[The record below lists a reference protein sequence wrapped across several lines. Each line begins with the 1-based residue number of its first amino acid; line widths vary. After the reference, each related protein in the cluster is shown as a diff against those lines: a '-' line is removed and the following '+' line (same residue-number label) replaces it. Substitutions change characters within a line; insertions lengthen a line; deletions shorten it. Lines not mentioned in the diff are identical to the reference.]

1 MQEVLQIVQK
11 LRSLS
16 GNAQIDFLKQHKD
29 NILLKEV
36 LFYTYNP
43 NKMYKID
50 ECKYDKFNTGGTHQL
65 GLTISF
71 WRKFI
76 EMLDTLVNQKGVT
89 DEDVCKIRYYME
101 TFLPEYTEFLKQ
113 VLFKDLRLNM
123 GIKKFQ
129 KVWSDFCTAPQVQL
143 AKMYEGQ
150 CFKNGYYSR
159 KLDGVRCYV
168 KNGVMYTRTN
178 KPQKIDPIKHIV
190 EQIKEIPDNEKFVFD
205 GELIYIESN
214 YGTLCEDFKKTVS
227 LVRSDDKKDECNNI
241 YFVIFDIIPLEC
253 FENKIPYVS
262 FEEEYKILLDK
273 FNSKTECTSWYTTEF
288 KNILVIRQVNTP
300 EEINDLQDKCKKF
313 NWEGLMYRNGEA
325 PYEYKR
331 TKNLLKMKEM
341 KDIEL
346 KLVRVESGTGKYH
359 DFLGAF
365 YVEYKDNLVKVGSGF
380 TEEQR
385 KEYWINAHKY
395 LNKYVKVKYFEESCD
410 KEGKLSLRF
419 PVFMCFRDQ
428 ETGEEF
434 FEVE

>member
-1 MQEVLQIVQK
+1 MQEVLQIVQE

-50 ECKYDKFNTGGTHQL
+50 ELRFSKIDIGGTH
-65 GLTISF
+65 GLNLTVAF
-71 WRKFI
+71 WRSFI
-76 EMLDTLVNQKGVT
+76 DLLEGLSLQKGVT
-89 DEDVCKIRYYME
+89 DEDVYRIKYYIN
-101 TFLPEYTEFLKQ
+101 TFLPEFSEFLTQ
-113 VLFKDLRLNM
+113 VLLKDLRLNM

-150 CFKNGYYSR
+150 CFENGYYSR
-159 KLDGVRCYV
+159 KLDGVRCYI
-168 KNGVMYTRTN
+168 KNGIMYTRTN

-205 GELIYIESN
+205 GELIYIEPN
-214 YGTLCEDFKKTVS
+214 TLYEDFKKTVS

-262 FEEEYKILLDK
+262 FKEEYKILLDK
-273 FNSKTECTSWYTTEF
+273 FNSKIECTSWYTTEF

-300 EEINDLQDKCKKF
+300 EEINDLQSKCKNF

-325 PYEYKR
+325 SYEYKR

-346 KLVRVESGTGKYH
+346 KLVRAESGTGKYH
-359 DFLGAF
+359 DKLGAF
-365 YVEYKDNLVKVGSGF
+365 YVEYKDNVVKVGSGF
-380 TEEQR
+380 TDKQR
-385 KEYWINAHKY
+385 EEYWVNAHKY

-410 KEGKLSLRF
+410 KEGKYSLRF
-419 PVFMCFRDQ
+419 PVFLCFRDLD
-428 ETGEEF
+428 TGEEYF
-434 FEVE
+434 KIE